1 MPVEREP
8 EMNLAK
14 PIARPS
20 LHAELVDR
28 VRELIIEGS
37 LEPGTKI
44 PEKELCQS
52 FGVSRTPMREALK
65 VLANEGLAVLEPNRG
80 AWVSTVTMEELE
92 ETFPVIAALERLAGE
107 LACAHGSDAQIAHIR
122 TRHDDMMACFATRN
136 RQAYF
141 KANQDIHDGILEAA
155 GNEVLSQHHRVLGS
169 RVKRARFLANISD
182 ARWAQAVAEHEGIIT
197 ALEARDGPLLGQLL
211 SAHLGNKF
219 AALKARMN

>member
-1 MPVEREP
+1 
-8 EMNLAK
+8 MNLTK
-14 PIARPS
+14 PISRPS
-20 LHAELVDR
+20 LHEELVDR
-28 VRELIIEGS
+28 VRELIIEGT

-44 PEKELCQS
+44 PEKDLCLS

-107 LACAHGSDAQIAHIR
+107 LACIMASAAQIAHIR
-122 TRHDDMMACFATRN
+122 ERHDDMVRCFATRD

-141 KANQDIHDGILEAA
+141 KANQDIHDGILAAA
-155 GNEVLSQHHRVLGS
+155 GNEVLAQHHKVLAS

-182 ARWAQAVAEHEGIIT
+182 ERWSQAVEEHEGIIA
-197 ALEARDGPLLGQLL
+197 ALEDRDSAALGQKL
-211 SAHLGNKF
+211 SDHLGNKF
-219 AALKARMN
+219 EALKARMS